1 MYASKSDYFNIYR
14 GTSIPEDSLESEL
27 ERAETDIDGLTYNR
41 IRVKGFD
48 ALTEYQ
54 QDLVRRATCE
64 QADFRHN
71 YGDLLASPLSSYG
84 INGISMQFDSKS
96 VVERGGVK
104 APNQVLSLLRSAGLT
119 YLGV

>member
-1 MYASKSDYFNIYR
+1 MYASKSDYFNSYA
-14 GTSIPEDSLESEL
+14 GSSIPEDSIESEL
-27 ERAETDIDGLTYNR
+27 QRAETDIDGLTYNR
-41 IRVKGFD
+41 IRAKGFD

-54 QDLVRRATCE
+54 QSLVRRATCE

-104 APNQVLSLLRSAGLT
+104 APKQVLSLLRSAGLT